1 MKLAAHLVFAA
12 IAAASAHAGYGGGV
26 PSTAASNDTDSGSDS
41 GCPSMC
47 PALHA
52 PVCGSDGVTY
62 SNACRLSVAN
72 CNSQSG
78 AITQV
83 HDGACSTSGS
93 TSETSSYETSTD
105 NSESDSCSKAC
116 TKIYMPVCG
125 SDGVTYGNDCM
136 FGVAQCKSGGTI
148 TKVSDG
154 QCPESSTSSTGSTGT
169 DCPDEC
175 IEIWKPVCGSDG
187 VTYANSCFLG
197 VATCKDPSV
206 TQASDGA
213 CTYTSSGCPE
223 VCTAI
228 YSPVC
233 GSDGVTYGNECE
245 LGVASCKNP
254 KQNIKKVEAS
264 SASSSTSCPDA
275 CTAIYAPVCGSDGV
289 TYSSECKLD
298 VACCK
303 NPELHITKAH
313 DGACSVECKTQL

>member
-213 CTYTSSGCPE
+213 CVATEGSNLTSDPSVDSSNEEGSAGSETYTSSGCPE

-254 KQNIKKVEAS
+254 KQNIKKVS
-264 SASSSTSCPDA
+264 
-275 CTAIYAPVCGSDGV
+275 
-289 TYSSECKLD
+289 
-298 VACCK
+298 
-303 NPELHITKAH
+303 
-313 DGACSVECKTQL
+313 DGACAADCKTNF